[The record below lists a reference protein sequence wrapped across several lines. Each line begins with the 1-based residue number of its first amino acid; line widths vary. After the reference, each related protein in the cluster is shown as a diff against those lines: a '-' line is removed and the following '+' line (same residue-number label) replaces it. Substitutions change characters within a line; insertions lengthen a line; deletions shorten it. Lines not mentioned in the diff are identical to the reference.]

1 MSLAND
7 DYYQQ
12 RLNRMRADVREF
24 VKQIQST
31 LESLTRRMG
40 IEGAEEFVQ
49 SQAGKGTTPLSSA
62 KVPTDHIADGA
73 QTMMYDDYADQEH
86 TFASAS
92 HTVHGS
98 EARAAMG
105 TQTMMYD
112 DEYKTPN
119 SYSSSE
125 PPSQKPVNASQTVL
139 YDNDFST
146 DRLSRLK
153 DMIANKLSSEND

>member
-62 KVPTDHIADGA
+62 KVPTDHINDGS
-73 QTMMYDDYADQEH
+73 QTIMYDDYSDQEH

-112 DEYKTPN
+112 DEYKNPN
-119 SYSSSE
+119 DSYSASA
-125 PPSQKPVNASQTVL
+125 PPNKNPNASQTVL

-153 DMIANKLSSEND
+153 DMIANRLSQEND